1 MLWLEHIY
9 HIEVNGMNNTNL
21 SEKVS
26 VNINTST
33 LSTIDLLVDNGYF
46 SNRSDFIN
54 QALRESLQKHQ
65 NTIDRIIDKKTELN
79 GSSSSE
85 WFIGVYGL
93 DKHYID
99 KIKNQGKEIEISGYG
114 VLVIDKDID
123 EDTLFEVVST
133 IKIRG
138 RVVCKKS
145 IMEHY
150 GLK

>member
-1 MLWLEHIY
+1 M
-9 HIEVNGMNNTNL
+9 TNENF

-33 LSTIDLLVDNGYF
+33 LSSIDLLVDNGYY

-65 NTIDRIIDKKTELN
+65 NTIDRIIDKKTESN
-79 GSSSSE
+79 GESPNQ

-93 DKHYID
+93 EKQDIEKA
-99 KIKNQGKEIEISGYG
+99 KNRNREMTISGYG
-114 VLVIDKDID
+114 VLVIDNDID
-123 EDTLFEVVST
+123 EESLFEVVRT
-133 IKIRG
+133 IKIKG
-138 RVVCKKS
+138 KVVCRKS
-145 IMEHY
+145 IKEHY

>member
-1 MLWLEHIY
+1 
-9 HIEVNGMNNTNL
+9 MNNTNL

-33 LSTIDLLVDNGYF
+33 LSTIDLLVDNGYY

-123 EDTLFEVVST
+123 EETLFEVVPT
-133 IKIRG
+133 IKIKG
-138 RVVCKKS
+138 RVMCKKS
-145 IMEHY
+145 IKEHY

>member
-1 MLWLEHIY
+1 
-9 HIEVNGMNNTNL
+9 MNNTNL

-123 EDTLFEVVST
+123 EETLFEVVPA
-133 IKIRG
+133 IKIKG
-138 RVVCKKS
+138 RVMCKKS
-145 IMEHY
+145 IKEHY